1 MADTQFYI
9 NNGPFTLQRIEEI
22 CEAQLA
28 DKSKAQTE
36 VKEVASMLKAGADE
50 ICFFYD
56 KKAKEKAAEIK
67 ATACVTTA
75 ELEAFVPAGVIK
87 LITANPK
94 VAFLKLMQAMY
105 AEKTPRGNIASTAKI
120 HPSAIIGEDTFVG
133 EYAVIGE
140 KVRIGSHCQI
150 EAGVVIADGCQIGDN
165 CRIGANASVSYTIM
179 GNDCYIY
186 AGARIGQDGFG
197 FQVINGKH
205 QRIPQVGRVIIG
217 NDVEIGA
224 NSCVDRGALDDTV
237 IGDGCRI
244 DNLVQVAHN
253 DKLGKGCVVV
263 AQTGIAGSCTFGDYV
278 VCGGQTGFA
287 DHLTI
292 GSGAQ
297 IGAQSG
303 LIKDV
308 EPGAIMMG
316 YPAIPIKDFM
326 RQVATLQKMLKK

>member
-1 MADTQFYI
+1 MADTLFYI
-9 NNGPFTLQRIEEI
+9 NKGPFTLQQIEEI
-22 CEAQLA
+22 CEAELT

-36 VKEVASMLKAGADE
+36 IKEVGTMLKAAAGE

-75 ELEAFVPAGVIK
+75 ELVAFVPSSVIT
-87 LITANPK
+87 LISANPK
-94 VAFLKLMQAMY
+94 ISFLKLIQALY
-105 AEKTPRGNIASTAKI
+105 AEKTPRPDIASTAKI
-120 HPSAIIGEDTFVG
+120 HPSAVIGENAFIG

-140 KVRIGSHCQI
+140 KVRIGSGCVI
-150 EAGVVIADGCQIGDN
+150 EAGAVIGDGCQIGNN
-165 CRIGANASVSYTIM
+165 CRIGANASLSYTIM

-186 AGARIGQDGFG
+186 TGARIGQDGFG

-205 QRIPQVGRVIIG
+205 QRIPQIGRVIIG

-224 NSCVDRGALDDTV
+224 NTCVDRGALDDTV

-244 DNLVQVAHN
+244 DNLVQIAHN
-253 DKLGKGCVVV
+253 DKLGRGCVVV

-326 RQVATLQKMLKK
+326 RQVATLQKMTKK